1 LDRLLFWLLLFRLP
15 QAPLFAKRDESARR
29 NLRGGGGA
37 SSNRSRYIIVSATD
51 MIVALK
57 IKIPKEAN
65 YSVEQLSTNPWSKT
79 ADPQAI
85 FLLCYALPKN
95 LFSGRFQKGNR

>member
-1 LDRLLFWLLLFRLP
+1 LFWLLLFRLP
-15 QAPLFAKRDESARR
+15 QAPLFAKRDASARR

>member
-1 LDRLLFWLLLFRLP
+1 
-15 QAPLFAKRDESARR
+15 
-29 NLRGGGGA
+29 
-37 SSNRSRYIIVSATD
+37 